1 MALQAAAHLF
11 PLEFL
16 QGRDKKQHAG
26 IEKTVK
32 NNIFGKVTVFKAVHR
47 YPMRKKTLLS
57 LTNFATE
64 PPIEAGFDFLQDFMN

>member
-26 IEKTVK
+26 IEKTEK
-32 NNIFGKVTVFKAVHR
+32 NNIFGKVTAFKAVDR
-47 YPMRKKTLLS
+47 YPMRKIHYS
-57 LTNFATE
+57 A
-64 PPIEAGFDFLQDFMN
+64 